1 MKTKTLLVTLAA
13 AAIITGAG
21 AGFASA
27 DAADQGANDPSYSS
41 QHGRD
46 PGDSAREDRD
56 INEQGYDARWFS
68 ASGYG
73 PNDDQADA
81 TRALNNEQL
90 GGHRR
95 AHDMQ
100 GPSDDDNG
108 ADADDNDDQRDKAPA
123 PDHD

>member
-27 DAADQGANDPSYSS
+27 DAADQGENDPSYTS

-46 PGDSAREDRD
+46 PGAIAREDRD
-56 INEQGYDARWFS
+56 QDMNEQGYDARWFS
-68 ASGYG
+68 PSGYG
-73 PNDDQADA
+73 AHDEQADA

-90 GGHRR
+90 GGRGR
-95 AHDMQ
+95 AHDDDMQ
-100 GPSDDDNG
+100 GPSDD
-108 ADADDNDDQRDKAPA
+108 ADDNDDSRDKAPA
-123 PDHD
+123 PDRD